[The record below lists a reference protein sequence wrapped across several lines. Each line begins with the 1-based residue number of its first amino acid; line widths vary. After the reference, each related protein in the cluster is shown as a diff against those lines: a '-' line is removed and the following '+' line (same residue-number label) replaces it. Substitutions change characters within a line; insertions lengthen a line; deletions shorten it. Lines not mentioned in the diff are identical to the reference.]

1 MGSPCL
7 CLSCSAV
14 ILENHQKILSF
25 CKNYINAT
33 VPSIL
38 FASRGLYNLWA
49 PNAESHVIYCIYTNN
64 TTSTI
69 FYLSLKYILWVLITF
84 PYIIVLPTSLIIIR
98 DRPSKGV
105 TYVQS
110 LNFKTCCFAY
120 WGGGHVAIDILLSYL
135 RFSLSLS
142 QFQSIFVSFV
152 AISAALCRCF
162 KDMFCLS
169 KFCLTGPQE
178 RGQHKWLKGR
188 AIQNTAVVCTGLMD
202 LKYENEKKGV
212 WK

>member
-33 VPSIL
+33 VLSIL

-98 DRPSKGV
+98 NRPSKGGYVCPESEFQNLLFRVLRRRPCRYRYFTIVFALFSVAV
-105 TYVQS
+105 TVSIHLCVVCRHFCCPMS
-110 LNFKTCCFAY
+110 LFQ
-120 WGGGHVAIDILLSYL
+120 GHVLLVEILPNRTS
-135 RFSLSLS
+135 RK
-142 QFQSIFVSFV
+142 
-152 AISAALCRCF
+152 RP
-162 KDMFCLS
+162 
-169 KFCLTGPQE
+169 T
-178 RGQHKWLKGR
+178 
-188 AIQNTAVVCTGLMD
+188 
-202 LKYENEKKGV
+202 
-212 WK
+212 